1 MKERRPPFGGPR
13 RQRVFEAAELGH
25 EISKADYAKQVP
37 VLRAG
42 LLQAQGDLAAARVPL
57 ILIVS
62 GADGGGKSETVNR
75 LHEWFDPRG
84 LETNVFGPLSDE
96 ERDRPAYWRFW
107 LSLPPR
113 GRVGM
118 FFGSWYTDPIIRR
131 TYRKCSGAEFDRS
144 LSRIEFFEQ
153 QLAQDGALIVK
164 LWLHLSRKAQKK
176 RLSKLEKDPKTR
188 WRVSPLDW
196 KHFKLYDRFVKY
208 SEQALQRTDTGF
220 APWTVIEATDD
231 RYREIT
237 VGRTV
242 LEAIQKR
249 LATKKDAVAP
259 PRMVVPSGD
268 VVSVLDRVDVKKSI
282 SPKEYDYKLA
292 RLQGRL
298 NRLSRA
304 AWEKKVSSV
313 LVFEGWDAAGKG
325 GTVRRLTSAMDARLY
340 RVVPIAAPT
349 DEERAHQYLWRFW
362 RHIPRAGRVTIFDR
376 SWYGRVL
383 VERVEGFAREDEW
396 KRAFLEI
403 NEFEDQLVEHG
414 TAVTKFWVHISKDEQ
429 LRRFKERQKTEFKQY
444 KITDED
450 WRNRKQ
456 WEAYEAAINE
466 MVVRTSTRRAPWV
479 IVAGN
484 DKRFARIQVLEAVC
498 RRLEKAL
505 G

>member
-1 MKERRPPFGGPR
+1 M
-13 RQRVFEAAELGH
+13 FEAAELGH
-25 EISKADYAKQVP
+25 EISKADYEKEVP
-37 VLRAG
+37 LLRAG
-42 LLQAQGDLAAARVPL
+42 LLQAQRDLAAARLPL
-57 ILIVS
+57 ILVVS
-62 GADGGGKSETVNR
+62 GADGAGKSETVNR

-84 LETNVFGPLSDE
+84 LETNVFGALSDE

-107 LSLPPR
+107 MSLPGR

-131 TYRKCSGAEFDRS
+131 TYGESGAGEFDRS

-153 QLAQDGALIVK
+153 QLAQDGAVIVK
-164 LWLHLSRKAQKK
+164 FWLHLSKKAQKK
-176 RLSKLEKDPKTR
+176 RLTKLEGDPKTR
-188 WRVSPLDW
+188 WRVGPTDW

-220 APWTVIEATDD
+220 APWTVIDATDD
-231 RYREIT
+231 RYREVA

-242 LEAIQKR
+242 LEAIKSR
-249 LATKKDAVAP
+249 LATKKAEAAAP
-259 PRMVVPSGD
+259 RKVSAATD
-268 VVSVLDRVDVKKSI
+268 LVSVLDRVDLTRKLSD
-282 SPKEYDYKLA
+282 KEYDQKLSQ
-292 RLQGRL
+292 LQGKL
-298 NRLSRA
+298 NRLARA

-362 RHIPRAGRVTIFDR
+362 RHIPRVGRVTIFDR

-396 KRAFLEI
+396 KRAFQEI

-414 TAVTKFWVHISKDEQ
+414 TMVTKFWVHISKEEQ

-456 WEAYEAAINE
+456 WEAYEGAINE
-466 MVVRTSTRRAPWV
+466 MVVRTSTRGAPWV

-484 DKRFARIQVLEAVC
+484 DKRFARIQVLATVC

-505 G
+505 

>member
-1 MKERRPPFGGPR
+1 M
-13 RQRVFEAAELGH
+13 FEAAELGH
-25 EISKADYAKQVP
+25 EISKVEYEKEVP
-37 VLRAG
+37 LLRAG
-42 LLQAQGDLAAARVPL
+42 LLQAQRDLMGARIPL
-57 ILIVS
+57 VLIVS
-62 GADGGGKSETVNR
+62 GADGAGKSETVNR

-107 LSLPPR
+107 LSLPAR

-131 TYRKCSGAEFDRS
+131 TYRQSGGAEFDRS

-164 LWLHLSRKAQKK
+164 LWLHLSKKAQKK
-176 RLSKLEKDPKTR
+176 RLTKLEGNPKTR
-188 WRVSPLDW
+188 WRVGPTDW
-196 KHFKLYDRFVKY
+196 KHFKLYDQFVKY
-208 SEQALQRTDTGF
+208 SEEALQRTDTGF
-220 APWTVIEATDD
+220 APWNVIEATDD
-231 RYREIT
+231 RYREIA

-242 LEAIQKR
+242 LEAIKSR
-249 LATKKDAVAP
+249 LSEKKADAAMPKKAVSAE
-259 PRMVVPSGD
+259 D
-268 VVSVLDRVDVKKSI
+268 VVSVLDRVDLKQTI
-282 SPKEYDYKLA
+282 SSKDYDRKLA
-292 RLQGRL
+292 QLQGKL

-325 GTVRRLTSAMDARLY
+325 GTIRRLTSAMDARLY

-396 KRAFLEI
+396 KRSFQEI

-414 TAVTKFWVHISKDEQ
+414 TMVTKFWVHISKDEQ

-456 WEAYEAAINE
+456 WEAYEGAINE
-466 MVVRTSTRRAPWV
+466 MVVRTSTRGAPWV

-484 DKRFARIQVLEAVC
+484 DKRFARIQVLETVC

-505 G
+505 

>member
-1 MKERRPPFGGPR
+1 M
-13 RQRVFEAAELGH
+13 FEAAELGH
-25 EISKADYAKQVP
+25 EISKADYEKEVST
-37 VLRAG
+37 LRAG
-42 LLQAQGDLAAARVPL
+42 LLQAQRDLLEARVPL
-57 ILIVS
+57 VLIVS
-62 GADGGGKSETVNR
+62 GADGAGKSETVNR

-96 ERDRPAYWRFW
+96 ERDRPPYWRFW
-107 LSLPPR
+107 MSLPPR
-113 GRVGM
+113 GRVGI

-131 TYRKCSGAEFDRS
+131 VYRKVGGAPFDRS

-153 QLAQDGALIVK
+153 ELAQDGALIVK
-164 LWLHLSRKAQKK
+164 VWLHLSKRAQKK
-176 RLSKLEKDPKTR
+176 RLRSLEKDPKTR
-188 WRVSPLDW
+188 WRLSPLDW
-196 KHFKLYDRFVKY
+196 KHFGLYDRFVKY
-208 SEQALQRTDTGF
+208 SEEALQRTDTGF

-242 LEAIQKR
+242 LEAIQRR
-249 LATKKDAVAP
+249 LSAKAAPAP
-259 PRMVVPSGD
+259 PAKRVVPVGD
-268 VVSVLDRVDVKKSI
+268 MVSVLDRVDLKQTI
-282 SPKEYDYKLA
+282 SPKDYDRKLA
-292 RLQGRL
+292 GLQGKL
-298 NRLSRA
+298 NRLSRQ
-304 AWEKKVSSV
+304 AWEKKLSSV

-325 GTVRRLTSAMDARLY
+325 GAVRRLTSAMDARLY

-362 RHIPRAGRVTIFDR
+362 RHIPRSGRVTIFDR

-396 KRAFLEI
+396 KRAFQEI
-403 NEFEDQLVEHG
+403 NDFEAQLAEHG
-414 TAVTKFWVHISKDEQ
+414 TLVTKFWVHISKDEQ

-456 WEAYEAAINE
+456 WDAYEAAVNE
-466 MVVRTSTRRAPWV
+466 TVVRTSTRQAPWV

-484 DKRFARIQVLEAVC
+484 DKRLARIQILEAVC

>member
-1 MKERRPPFGGPR
+1 M
-13 RQRVFEAAELGH
+13 FEAAELGH
-25 EISKADYAKQVP
+25 EIAKADYEKAVP
-37 VLRAG
+37 LLRAG
-42 LLQAQGDLAAARVPL
+42 LLQAQRDLLEARVPL

-62 GADGGGKSETVNR
+62 GADGAGKSETVNR

-107 LSLPPR
+107 LSLPAR

-131 TYRKCSGAEFDRS
+131 TYGKSGGAEFDRG

-164 LWLHLSRKAQKK
+164 LWLHLSKKGQKK
-176 RLSKLEKDPKTR
+176 RLTRLESDRKTR

-196 KHFKLYDRFVKY
+196 KHFGLYDRFVKY

-249 LATKKDAVAP
+249 LSTQKPVAAP
-259 PRMVVPSGD
+259 PKKVVSSGD
-268 VVSVLDRVDVKKSI
+268 VISVLDRVDLKQTFSA
-282 SPKEYDYKLA
+282 KEYDRKLA
-292 RLQGRL
+292 DLQGKL
-298 NRLSRA
+298 SRLSHA

-325 GTVRRLTSAMDARLY
+325 GTVRRLTAAMDARLY

-383 VERVEGFAREDEW
+383 VERVEGFAPEHDW
-396 KRAFLEI
+396 KRAFQEI

-414 TAVTKFWVHISKDEQ
+414 TVVTKFWVHISKDEQ

-444 KITDED
+444 KITGED

-456 WEAYEAAINE
+456 WDAYEGAINE
-466 MVVRTSTRRAPWV
+466 MVVRTSTRGAPWV

-484 DKRFARIQVLEAVC
+484 DKRFARIQVLETVC

>member
-1 MKERRPPFGGPR
+1 M
-13 RQRVFEAAELGH
+13 FEAAELGH
-25 EISKADYAKQVP
+25 EILKGEYEKEVP
-37 VLRAG
+37 LLRAG
-42 LLQAQGDLAAARVPL
+42 LLQAQRDLMAARVPL
-57 ILIVS
+57 VLIVS
-62 GADGGGKSETVNR
+62 GADGAGKSETVNR

-107 LSLPPR
+107 LSLPAR

-131 TYRKCSGAEFDRS
+131 TYRQSGGAEFDRS

-164 LWLHLSRKAQKK
+164 LWLHLSKKAQKK
-176 RLSKLEKDPKTR
+176 RLTRLEGDPKTR
-188 WRVSPLDW
+188 WRVGPTDW

-208 SEQALQRTDTGF
+208 SEEALQRTDTGF
-220 APWTVIEATDD
+220 APWNVIEATDD
-231 RYREIT
+231 RYREIA

-242 LEAIQKR
+242 LEAIKAR
-249 LATKKDAVAP
+249 LCEKKAETAMPKKAV
-259 PRMVVPSGD
+259 SGGD
-268 VVSVLDRVDVKKSI
+268 VVSVLDRVDLKQTI
-282 SPKEYDYKLA
+282 SSKDYDRKLA
-292 RLQGRL
+292 QLQGKV
-298 NRLSRA
+298 NRLARA

-325 GTVRRLTSAMDARLY
+325 GTIRRLTSAMDARLY

-396 KRAFLEI
+396 KRSFQEI

-414 TAVTKFWVHISKDEQ
+414 TMVTKFWVHISKDEQ
-429 LRRFKERQKTEFKQY
+429 L
-444 KITDED
+444 D
-450 WRNRKQ
+450 RKS
-456 WEAYEAAINE
+456 
-466 MVVRTSTRRAPWV
+466 VV
-479 IVAGN
+479 
-484 DKRFARIQVLEAVC
+484 
-498 RRLEKAL
+498 
-505 G
+505 

>member
-1 MKERRPPFGGPR
+1 M
-13 RQRVFEAAELGH
+13 FEAAEQGH
-25 EISKADYAKQVP
+25 EISGRDYEKEVP
-37 VLRAG
+37 LLRAE
-42 LLQAQGDLAAARVPL
+42 LLQAQRDLLAAKVPL
-57 ILIVS
+57 ILVVA
-62 GADGGGKSETVNR
+62 GADGAGKSETVNR

-84 LETNVFGPLSDE
+84 LETHVFGPLSDE
-96 ERDRPAYWRFW
+96 ERDRPDYWRFW
-107 LSLPPR
+107 LSLPAR
-113 GRVGM
+113 GRIGM

-131 TYRKCSGAEFDRS
+131 TYRQTTGADFDTS

-153 QLAQDGALIVK
+153 QLARDGALIVK
-164 LWLHLSRKAQKK
+164 LWLHLSKKQQKK
-176 RLSKLEKDPKTR
+176 RLTRLEKKKETR
-188 WRVSPLDW
+188 WRVNPIDW
-196 KHFKLYDRFVKY
+196 KHFKLYDRFVRY
-208 SEQALQRTDTGF
+208 SEEALQRTDTPF
-220 APWTVIEATDD
+220 APWTVVEASDD

-237 VGRTV
+237 VGRT
-242 LEAIQKR
+242 LLQAIRKR
-249 LATKKDAVAP
+249 LAHDATVIPEPKPNLP
-259 PRMVVPSGD
+259 PRDLVA
-268 VVSVLDRVDVKKSI
+268 VLDRVDLSKKI
-282 SPKEYDYKLA
+282 GDKEYERRLAKLQA
-292 RLQGRL
+292 RV
-298 NRLSRA
+298 NELSRR

-325 GTVRRLTSAMDARLY
+325 GTIRRLTAAMDARLY

-349 DEERAHQYLWRFW
+349 DEERARQYLWRFW

-396 KRAFLEI
+396 RRAFEEI
-403 NEFEDQLVEHG
+403 NEFEDQLCAHG
-414 TAVTKFWVHISKDEQ
+414 MMVTKFWVHISKEEQ

-456 WEAYEAAINE
+456 WDAYEQAVSE
-466 MVVRTSTRRAPWV
+466 MVARTKSRGAPWV

-498 RRLEKAL
+498 QRLEKVL

>member
-1 MKERRPPFGGPR
+1 M
-13 RQRVFEAAELGH
+13 FEAAELGH
-25 EISKADYAKQVP
+25 EISRSDYAKEVP
-37 VLRAG
+37 SLRAE
-42 LLQAQGDLAAARVPL
+42 LLQAQRNLLEAKVPL
-57 ILIVS
+57 ILVVS
-62 GADGGGKSETVNR
+62 GADGAGKSETVNR

-84 LETNVFGPLSDE
+84 LETHVFGPLTDE
-96 ERDRPAYWRFW
+96 ERDRPDYWRFW
-107 LSLPPR
+107 LSLPAR

-131 TYRKCSGAEFDRS
+131 TYRKSSGAEFDRS

-153 QLAQDGALIVK
+153 ELAQDGALIVK
-164 LWLHLSRKAQKK
+164 LWLHLSKKQQKK
-176 RLSKLEKDPKTR
+176 RLTRLEKNKQTR
-188 WRVSPLDW
+188 WRVSPIDW

-208 SEQALQRTDTGF
+208 SEEALQRTDTGF
-220 APWTVIEATDD
+220 APWTVIEASDD

-237 VGRTV
+237 VGRTL
-242 LEAIQKR
+242 LEAIRKR
-249 LATKKDAVAP
+249 LAQKTV
-259 PRMVVPSGD
+259 VVPEVTQSLPPGD
-268 VVSVLDRVDVKKSI
+268 LVSVLDRVDLKKTVDE
-282 SPKEYDYKLA
+282 KEYSRRLAKLQA
-292 RLQGRL
+292 RV
-298 NRLSRA
+298 NELSRR

-325 GTVRRLTSAMDARLY
+325 GTVRRLTAAMDARLY

-349 DEERAHQYLWRFW
+349 DEERARQYLWRFW

-396 KRAFLEI
+396 KRAFHEI
-403 NEFEDQLVEHG
+403 NEFEDQLCEHG
-414 TAVTKFWVHISKDEQ
+414 MMVTKFWVHISKDEQ

-456 WEAYEAAINE
+456 WDAYEQAINE
-466 MVVRTSTRRAPWV
+466 MVVRTRTRGAPWV

-484 DKRFARIQVLEAVC
+484 DKRYARIQVLETVC

-505 G
+505 R

>member
-1 MKERRPPFGGPR
+1 MPPLEANWM
-13 RQRVFEAAELGH
+13 FEAAELGR
-25 EISKADYAKQVP
+25 EITKAEYEKEVP
-37 VLRAG
+37 LIRAG
-42 LLQAQGDLAAARVPL
+42 LLQAQGELLAARVPL

-62 GADGGGKSETVNR
+62 GGDGAGKSETVNR

-84 LETNVFGPLSDE
+84 LETNVFGPRTAE
-96 ERDRPAYWRFW
+96 ERDRPPFWRFW
-107 LSLPPR
+107 MSLPPR

-118 FFGSWYTDPIIRR
+118 FFGSWYTDPIIGR
-131 TYRKCSGAEFDRS
+131 TYKQSGGAEFDRS

-164 LWLHLSRKAQKK
+164 LWLHLSKKAQKK
-176 RLSKLEKDPKTR
+176 RLTKLESDPKTS
-188 WRVSPLDW
+188 WRVSPMDW
-196 KHFKLYDRFVKY
+196 KHFKLYDRFVKF

-220 APWTVIEATDD
+220 SPWTVIEASND

-242 LEAIQKR
+242 LEAIRKR
-249 LATKKDAVAP
+249 LASKPQATTSPSAKKAAAADI
-259 PRMVVPSGD
+259 
-268 VVSVLDRVDVKKSI
+268 VSVLDRVNLEKTLSAKD
-282 SPKEYDYKLA
+282 YDRKLA
-292 RLQGRL
+292 TLQGRL
-298 NRLSRA
+298 SRLSRA

-325 GTVRRLTSAMDARLY
+325 GTIRRLTAAMDARLY

-349 DEERAHQYLWRFW
+349 DEERARQYLWRFW
-362 RHIPRAGRVTIFDR
+362 RHIPRAGRFTIFDR

-383 VERVEGFAREDEW
+383 VERVEGFARDDEW
-396 KRAFLEI
+396 QRAFQEI
-403 NEFEDQLVEHG
+403 NEFEDQLVEQG
-414 TAVTKFWVHISKDEQ
+414 TMVTKFWVHISKDEQ

-456 WEAYEAAINE
+456 WNAYEEAINE
-466 MVVRTSTRRAPWV
+466 MVVRTGTRGAPWV

-484 DKRFARIQVLEAVC
+484 DKRFARIQVLETVC

>member
-1 MKERRPPFGGPR
+1 M
-13 RQRVFEAAELGH
+13 FEAAELGH
-25 EISKADYAKQVP
+25 EISKAAYDKEVP
-37 VLRAG
+37 AIRAG
-42 LLQAQGDLAAARVPL
+42 LLEAQGLLREAKIPL

-62 GADGGGKSETVNR
+62 GADGAGKSETVNR

-96 ERDRPAYWRFW
+96 ERDRPPYWRFW
-107 LSLPPR
+107 MSLPPR

-118 FFGSWYTDPIIRR
+118 FFGSWYTDPIIQR
-131 TYRKCSGAEFDRS
+131 TYREIGGAEFDRS

-164 LWLHLSRKAQKK
+164 LWLHLSKKAQKK
-176 RLSKLEKDPKTR
+176 RLTRLESDPKTR

-196 KHFKLYDRFVKY
+196 KHFKLYDRFVEY
-208 SEQALQRTDTGF
+208 SEAALQRTDTGF
-220 APWTVIEATDD
+220 APWTVIEAADD
-231 RYREIT
+231 RYREIA
-237 VGRTV
+237 VGRT
-242 LEAIQKR
+242 LLDAISKR
-249 LATKKDAVAP
+249 LAAQKPAPVKVAKAVP
-259 PRMVVPSGD
+259 PPD
-268 VVSVLDRVDVKKSI
+268 IVSVLDRVDLARSLTDRD
-282 SPKEYDYKLA
+282 YDRKLA
-292 RLQGRL
+292 SLQGRL

-304 AWEKKVSSV
+304 AWEKKVSNV

-325 GTVRRLTSAMDARLY
+325 GTIRRLTAAMDARLY

-349 DEERAHQYLWRFW
+349 DEERARQYLWRFW
-362 RHIPRAGRVTIFDR
+362 RHIPRAGRFTIFDR

-383 VERVEGFAREDEW
+383 VERVEGFASEDEW
-396 KRAFLEI
+396 RRAYQEI
-403 NEFEDQLVEHG
+403 NDFEGQLGEQGAV
-414 TAVTKFWVHISKDEQ
+414 VTKFWVHISKDEQ
-429 LRRFKERQKTEFKQY
+429 LRRFKERQKTDFKQY

-456 WEAYEAAINE
+456 WEAYEEAINE
-466 MVVRTSTRRAPWV
+466 MVVRTSTRESPWV

-484 DKRFARIQVLEAVC
+484 DKKFARIQVLETVC

>member
-1 MKERRPPFGGPR
+1 M
-13 RQRVFEAAELGH
+13 FEAAELGH
-25 EISKADYAKQVP
+25 EISKADYEKEVP
-37 VLRAG
+37 LLRAS
-42 LLQAQGDLAAARVPL
+42 LLEAQRKLMEARVPL

-62 GADGGGKSETVNR
+62 GADGAGKSETVNR

-96 ERDRPAYWRFW
+96 ERDRPSYWRFW
-107 LSLPPR
+107 LSLPAR
-113 GRVGM
+113 GRVGI

-131 TYRKCSGAEFDRS
+131 VYKQSGGAEFDRS

-164 LWLHLSRKAQKK
+164 LWLHLSKKAQRK
-176 RLSKLEKDPKTR
+176 RLERLEKDRKTR
-188 WRVSPLDW
+188 WRVAPIDW
-196 KHFKLYDRFVKY
+196 KHFKLYDRFVKF

-220 APWTVIEATDD
+220 APWTVVEATDD
-231 RYREIT
+231 RYRELT
-237 VGRTV
+237 VGRTI
-242 LEAIQKR
+242 LDGINGR
-249 LATKKDAVAP
+249 LALKKAEGAP
-259 PRMVVPSGD
+259 PKVTAAPLD
-268 VVSVLDRVDVKKSI
+268 VISVLDRVDLTRTVSAK
-282 SPKEYDYKLA
+282 DYSSRLA
-292 RLQGRL
+292 RLQGKL
-298 NRLSRA
+298 NRLSRT

-396 KRAFLEI
+396 RRAFQEI
-403 NEFEDQLVEHG
+403 NEFEEQLTDHG
-414 TAVTKFWVHISKDEQ
+414 IMVTKFWVHISKEEQ
-429 LRRFKERQKTEFKQY
+429 LQRFKERQKTEFKQY

-456 WEAYEAAINE
+456 WDAYESAINE
-466 MVVRTSTRRAPWV
+466 MVVRTSTRAAPWV

-484 DKRFARIQVLEAVC
+484 DKRFARIQVLETVG

>member
-1 MKERRPPFGGPR
+1 M
-13 RQRVFEAAELGH
+13 FEAAELGH
-25 EISKADYAKQVP
+25 EISKGEYEKEVP
-37 VLRAG
+37 LLRAG
-42 LLQAQGDLAAARVPL
+42 LLQAQRDLMAARIPL
-57 ILIVS
+57 VLIVS
-62 GADGGGKSETVNR
+62 GADGAGKSETVNR

-107 LSLPPR
+107 LSLPAR

-131 TYRKCSGAEFDRS
+131 TYRQSGGAEFDRS

-164 LWLHLSRKAQKK
+164 LWLHLSKKAQKK
-176 RLSKLEKDPKTR
+176 RLTKLKGDLKTR
-188 WRVSPLDW
+188 WRVGPTDW

-208 SEQALQRTDTGF
+208 SEEALQRTDTGF
-220 APWTVIEATDD
+220 APWNVIEATDD
-231 RYREIT
+231 RYREIA

-242 LEAIQKR
+242 LEAIRAR
-249 LATKKDAVAP
+249 LSEKKAETAMPKKAV
-259 PRMVVPSGD
+259 STED
-268 VVSVLDRVDVKKSI
+268 VVSVLDRVDLKQTLSSKD
-282 SPKEYDYKLA
+282 YDRKLA
-292 RLQGRL
+292 QLQGKL
-298 NRLSRA
+298 NRLARA

-325 GTVRRLTSAMDARLY
+325 GTIRRLTSAMDARLY

-396 KRAFLEI
+396 KRSFQEI

-414 TAVTKFWVHISKDEQ
+414 TMVTKFWVHISKDEQ

-456 WEAYEAAINE
+456 WEAYEGAINE
-466 MVVRTSTRRAPWV
+466 MVVRTSTRGAPWV

-484 DKRFARIQVLEAVC
+484 DKRFSRIQVLSAVC

-505 G
+505 

>member
-1 MKERRPPFGGPR
+1 M
-13 RQRVFEAAELGH
+13 FEAAELGH
-25 EISKADYAKQVP
+25 EISKAEYEKEVP
-37 VLRAG
+37 LLRAG
-42 LLQAQGDLAAARVPL
+42 LLQAQRDLMAARVPL
-57 ILIVS
+57 VLIVS
-62 GADGGGKSETVNR
+62 GADGAGKSETVNR

-107 LSLPPR
+107 LSLPAR

-131 TYRKCSGAEFDRS
+131 TYKQSGGAEFDRS

-164 LWLHLSRKAQKK
+164 LWLHLSKRAQKK
-176 RLSKLEKDPKTR
+176 RLSRLESDPKTR
-188 WRVSPLDW
+188 WRVGPTDW

-208 SEQALQRTDTGF
+208 SEEALQRTDTGF
-220 APWTVIEATDD
+220 APWNVIEATDD
-231 RYREIT
+231 RYREVA

-242 LEAIQKR
+242 LEAIKTR
-249 LATKKDAVAP
+249 LAEKKAETAVA
-259 PRMVVPSGD
+259 RKAVSTED
-268 VVSVLDRVDVKKSI
+268 VVSVLDRVDLKQTI
-282 SPKEYDYKLA
+282 SSKDYDRTLA
-292 RLQGRL
+292 QLQGKL
-298 NRLSRA
+298 NRLARA
-304 AWEKKVSSV
+304 AWEKRVSSV

-325 GTVRRLTSAMDARLY
+325 GTIRRLTSAMDARLY

-396 KRAFLEI
+396 KRSFQEI

-414 TAVTKFWVHISKDEQ
+414 TMVTKFWVHISKDEQ

-456 WEAYEAAINE
+456 WEAYEGAINE
-466 MVVRTSTRRAPWV
+466 MVVRTSTRGAPWV

-484 DKRFARIQVLEAVC
+484 DKRFARIQVLSAVC

-505 G
+505 D

>member
-1 MKERRPPFGGPR
+1 M
-13 RQRVFEAAELGH
+13 FEAAELGH
-25 EISKADYAKQVP
+25 ETPKAEYEKEVP
-37 VLRAG
+37 ILRAG
-42 LLQAQGDLAAARVPL
+42 LLQAQRDLLDARVPL

-62 GADGGGKSETVNR
+62 GADGAGKSETVNR

-84 LETNVFGPLSDE
+84 LETNVFGPLTDE
-96 ERDRPAYWRFW
+96 ERDRPDYWRFW
-107 LSLPPR
+107 LSLPAR
-113 GRVGM
+113 GRVGI
-118 FFGSWYTDPIIRR
+118 FFGSWYTDPIIQR
-131 TYRKCSGAEFDRS
+131 TYRKNSGSEFDRN

-164 LWLHLSRKAQKK
+164 LWLHLSKKAQKK
-176 RLSKLEKDPKTR
+176 RLTKIEKDEKTR
-188 WRVSPLDW
+188 WRVNPIDW
-196 KHFKLYDRFVKY
+196 KHFKLYDRFVKH
-208 SEQALQRTDTGF
+208 SEAALQRTDTGF

-237 VGRTV
+237 VGKTI
-242 LEAIQKR
+242 LEAIKRR
-249 LATKKDAVAP
+249 LATKKAAEAP
-259 PRMVVPSGD
+259 VKEAIPSGD
-268 VVSVLDRVDVKKSI
+268 IVSVLDRVDLKKTV
-282 SPKEYDYKLA
+282 SPKEYDRTLA
-292 RLQGRL
+292 RLQGQL
-298 NRLSRA
+298 SKLSRA

-349 DEERAHQYLWRFW
+349 DEERARQYLWRFW

-396 KRAFLEI
+396 RRAFQEI
-403 NEFEDQLVEHG
+403 NEFEDQLVDHG
-414 TAVTKFWVHISKDEQ
+414 MMVTKFWVHISKDEQ

-456 WEAYEAAINE
+456 WDAYESAINE
-466 MVVRTSTRRAPWV
+466 MIVRTGTRGAPWV

-484 DKRFARIQVLEAVC
+484 DKRYARIQVLETVC
-498 RRLEKAL
+498 RRLEKVL

>member
-1 MKERRPPFGGPR
+1 
-13 RQRVFEAAELGH
+13 
-25 EISKADYAKQVP
+25 
-37 VLRAG
+37 
-42 LLQAQGDLAAARVPL
+42 
-57 ILIVS
+57 
-62 GADGGGKSETVNR
+62 
-75 LHEWFDPRG
+75 
-84 LETNVFGPLSDE
+84 
-96 ERDRPAYWRFW
+96 
-107 LSLPPR
+107 
-113 GRVGM
+113 M
-118 FFGSWYTDPIIRR
+118 FFGSWYTDPIIGRV
-131 TYRKCSGAEFDRS
+131 YRKSGGAEFDRS
-144 LSRIEFFEQ
+144 LSRIEFLER

-164 LWLHLSRKAQKK
+164 LWLHLSKKAQKR
-176 RLSKLEKDPKTR
+176 RLSKLEGDQKTR

-220 APWTVIEATDD
+220 APWTVIEASDD
-231 RYREIT
+231 RYREIA

-242 LEAIQKR
+242 LEAIKKR
-249 LATKKDAVAP
+249 LELKKAAADSPKPASLA
-259 PRMVVPSGD
+259 GD
-268 VVSVLDRVDVKKSI
+268 VVSVLDRVDLKKTI
-282 SPKEYDYKLA
+282 SAKDYSAKLA
-292 RLQGRL
+292 RLQGKL

-362 RHIPRAGRVTIFDR
+362 RHIPRSGRVTIFDR

-396 KRAFLEI
+396 KRAFQEI
-403 NEFEDQLVEHG
+403 NEFEQQLVEHG
-414 TAVTKFWVHISKDEQ
+414 AMVTKFWVHISKDEQ
-429 LRRFKERQKTEFKQY
+429 LRRFKERQETEFKQY

-456 WEAYEAAINE
+456 WDAYETAINE
-466 MVVRTSTRRAPWV
+466 MVGRTSTRSAPWV

-484 DKRFARIQVLEAVC
+484 DKRFARIQVLETVC

>member
-1 MKERRPPFGGPR
+1 M
-13 RQRVFEAAELGH
+13 FEAAELGH
-25 EISKADYAKQVP
+25 EIAKADYEKAVP
-37 VLRAG
+37 ILRAG
-42 LLQAQGDLAAARVPL
+42 LLQAQRDLLEARVPL

-62 GADGGGKSETVNR
+62 GADGAGKSETVNR

-84 LETNVFGPLSDE
+84 LETNVFGPSSDE

-107 LSLPPR
+107 LSLPAR

-118 FFGSWYTDPIIRR
+118 FFGSWYTDPVIRR
-131 TYRKCSGAEFDRS
+131 TYRKSGGSEFDRS

-153 QLAQDGALIVK
+153 ELVQDGALIVK
-164 LWLHLSRKAQKK
+164 LWLHLSKKAQKK
-176 RLSKLEKDPKTR
+176 RLSKLEGDPKTR

-196 KHFKLYDRFVKY
+196 KHFGLYDRFVKY

-249 LATKKDAVAP
+249 LSARKAAVAP
-259 PRMVVPSGD
+259 PRKVASSGD
-268 VVSVLDRVDVKKSI
+268 VISVLDRVDLKRTI
-282 SPKEYDYKLA
+282 SAKDYDRKLA
-292 RLQGRL
+292 DLQGKL
-298 NRLSRA
+298 SRLSRA

-325 GTVRRLTSAMDARLY
+325 GTVRRLTAAMDARLY

-383 VERVEGFAREDEW
+383 VERVEGFAPEHDW
-396 KRAFLEI
+396 KRAFQEI

-444 KITDED
+444 KITGED

-456 WEAYEAAINE
+456 WDAYEGAINE
-466 MVVRTSTRRAPWV
+466 MVVRTSTRDAPWV

-484 DKRFARIQVLEAVC
+484 DKRFARIQVLETVC
-498 RRLEKAL
+498 RRLEKVL

>member
-1 MKERRPPFGGPR
+1 M
-13 RQRVFEAAELGH
+13 FEAAELGH
-25 EISKADYAKQVP
+25 EISKADYEKEVP
-37 VLRAG
+37 QLRAG
-42 LLQAQGDLAAARVPL
+42 LLQAQRDLLEAKVPL

-62 GADGGGKSETVNR
+62 GADGAGKSETVNR

-84 LETNVFGPLSDE
+84 LETNVFGPLTDE
-96 ERDRPAYWRFW
+96 ERDRPDYWRFW
-107 LSLPPR
+107 LSLPAR

-131 TYRKCSGAEFDRS
+131 TYKQSGGAEFDRS

-164 LWLHLSRKAQKK
+164 LWLHLSKKAQKK
-176 RLSKLEKDPKTR
+176 RLTKLEKDPKTR
-188 WRVSPLDW
+188 WRVNPIDW
-196 KHFKLYDRFVKY
+196 KHFKLYDRFVQY
-208 SEQALQRTDTGF
+208 SEEALQRTDTGY

-231 RYREIT
+231 RYREVT

-242 LEAIQKR
+242 LEAIHKR
-249 LATKKDAVAP
+249 LARTKVEAP
-259 PRMVVPSGD
+259 PPKQAIPPGD
-268 VVSVLDRVDVKKSI
+268 VVSVLDRVDLKKTLTD
-282 SPKEYDYKLA
+282 KEYDRKLA
-292 RLQGRL
+292 QLQGKL
-298 NRLSRA
+298 NQLSRA

-383 VERVEGFAREDEW
+383 VERVEGFAREEEW
-396 KRAFLEI
+396 KRAFQEI
-403 NEFEDQLVEHG
+403 NEFEDQLCEQG
-414 TAVTKFWVHISKDEQ
+414 MMVTKFWVHISKDEQ

-456 WEAYEAAINE
+456 WDAYEGAINE
-466 MVVRTSTRRAPWV
+466 MVVRTSTRGAPWV

-484 DKRFARIQVLEAVC
+484 DKRFARIQVLETVC

>member
-1 MKERRPPFGGPR
+1 M
-13 RQRVFEAAELGH
+13 FEAAELGH
-25 EISKADYAKQVP
+25 EISKGEYEKEVP
-37 VLRAG
+37 LLRAG
-42 LLQAQGDLAAARVPL
+42 LLQAQRDLMAARVPL
-57 ILIVS
+57 VLIVS
-62 GADGGGKSETVNR
+62 GADGAGKSETVNR

-107 LSLPPR
+107 LSLPAR

-131 TYRKCSGAEFDRS
+131 TYRQGGGAEFDRS

-164 LWLHLSRKAQKK
+164 LWLHLSKKAQKK
-176 RLSKLEKDPKTR
+176 RLTKLEGDLKTR
-188 WRVSPLDW
+188 WRVGPTDW

-208 SEQALQRTDTGF
+208 SEEALQRTDTGF
-220 APWTVIEATDD
+220 APWNVIEATDD
-231 RYREIT
+231 RYREIA

-242 LEAIQKR
+242 LEAIRAR
-249 LATKKDAVAP
+249 LSEKKAETATPKKAVSAE
-259 PRMVVPSGD
+259 D
-268 VVSVLDRVDVKKSI
+268 VVSVLDRVDLKQTI
-282 SPKEYDYKLA
+282 SSKDYDHKLA
-292 RLQGRL
+292 QLQGKL
-298 NRLSRA
+298 NRLAHA

-325 GTVRRLTSAMDARLY
+325 GTIRRLTSAMDARLY

-396 KRAFLEI
+396 KRSFQEI

-414 TAVTKFWVHISKDEQ
+414 TMVTKFWVHISKDEQ

-456 WEAYEAAINE
+456 WEAYEGAINE
-466 MVVRTSTRRAPWV
+466 MVVRTSTRGAPWV

-484 DKRFARIQVLEAVC
+484 DKRFARIQVLETVC

-505 G
+505 

>member
-1 MKERRPPFGGPR
+1 MM
-13 RQRVFEAAELGH
+13 FEAAELGH
-25 EISKADYAKQVP
+25 EISKAEYEKEVP
-37 VLRAG
+37 LLRAG
-42 LLQAQGDLAAARVPL
+42 LLQAQRDLMAARVPL
-57 ILIVS
+57 VLIVS
-62 GADGGGKSETVNR
+62 GADGAGKSETVNR

-84 LETNVFGPLSDE
+84 LETNVFGPLTEE

-107 LSLPPR
+107 LSLPAR

-131 TYRKCSGAEFDRS
+131 TYRQSGGADFDRS

-164 LWLHLSRKAQKK
+164 LWLHLSKKAQKK
-176 RLSKLEKDPKTR
+176 RLTKLEGDPKTR
-188 WRVSPLDW
+188 WRVGPTDW

-208 SEQALQRTDTGF
+208 SEEALQRTDTGF
-220 APWTVIEATDD
+220 APWNVIEATDD
-231 RYREIT
+231 RYREIA

-242 LEAIQKR
+242 LDAIKAR
-249 LATKKDAVAP
+249 LSEKKAETALPKKAVSA
-259 PRMVVPSGD
+259 GD
-268 VVSVLDRVDVKKSI
+268 VVSVLDRVDLKQTI
-282 SPKEYDYKLA
+282 SSKDYDRKLA
-292 RLQGRL
+292 QLQGKL
-298 NRLSRA
+298 NRLARA

-325 GTVRRLTSAMDARLY
+325 GTIRRLTSAMDARLY

-396 KRAFLEI
+396 KRSFQEI

-414 TAVTKFWVHISKDEQ
+414 TMVTKFWVHISKDEQ

-456 WEAYEAAINE
+456 WEAYEGAINE
-466 MVVRTSTRRAPWV
+466 MVVRTSTRGAPWV

-484 DKRFARIQVLEAVC
+484 DKRFARIQVLETVC
-498 RRLEKAL
+498 GRLEKAL
-505 G
+505 

>member
-1 MKERRPPFGGPR
+1 M
-13 RQRVFEAAELGH
+13 FEAAELGH
-25 EISKADYAKQVP
+25 EISKADYEKEVP

-42 LLQAQGDLAAARVPL
+42 LLQAQRDLLEAKVPL

-62 GADGGGKSETVNR
+62 GADGAGKSETVNR

-84 LETNVFGPLSDE
+84 LETNVFGPLSGE

-107 LSLPPR
+107 LSLPAR
-113 GRVGM
+113 GRVGI

-131 TYRKCSGAEFDRS
+131 VYGRSGGAEFARG

-164 LWLHLSRKAQKK
+164 LWLHLSKKAQKR
-176 RLSKLEKDPKTR
+176 RLSRLEKNPKTR
-188 WRVSPLDW
+188 WRVAPLDW

-231 RYREIT
+231 RYREIA

-242 LEAIQKR
+242 LEGIKNR
-249 LATKKDAVAP
+249 LATKKVVVVPPKQAAP
-259 PRMVVPSGD
+259 PGD
-268 VVSVLDRVDVKKSI
+268 VLSVLDRVDLTKTVSAK
-282 SPKEYDYKLA
+282 DYNTTLA
-292 RLQGRL
+292 RLQGKL
-298 NRLSRA
+298 NRLSHR
-304 AWEKKVSSV
+304 AWEKKISSV

-362 RHIPRAGRVTIFDR
+362 RHIPRDGRVTIFDR

-403 NEFEDQLVEHG
+403 NEFEEQLVEHG
-414 TAVTKFWVHISKDEQ
+414 TMVTKFWVHISKDEQ
-429 LRRFKERQKTEFKQY
+429 LRRFKEREKTEFKQY

-456 WEAYEAAINE
+456 WDAYEGAINE
-466 MVVRTSTRRAPWV
+466 MVVHTSTRNAPWV

-498 RRLEKAL
+498 RRLQKAL
-505 G
+505 A

>member
-1 MKERRPPFGGPR
+1 M
-13 RQRVFEAAELGH
+13 FEAAELGH
-25 EISKADYAKQVP
+25 QIPKADYLKEVP
-37 VLRAG
+37 LLRAG
-42 LLQAQGDLAAARVPL
+42 LLEAQQELQAAKVPL

-84 LETNVFGPLSDE
+84 LETNVFGPLSAE
-96 ERDRPAYWRFW
+96 EKDRPAYWRFW
-107 LSLPPR
+107 LSLPAR
-113 GRVGM
+113 GRVGI

-131 TYRKCSGAEFDRS
+131 TYRQSSGAEFDRN
-144 LSRIEFFEQ
+144 LSRIKFFEQ

-164 LWLHLSRKAQKK
+164 LWLHLSNRAQKR
-176 RLSKLEKDPKTR
+176 RLSKLESDPKTR
-188 WRVSPLDW
+188 WRVGPTDW
-196 KHFKLYDRFVKY
+196 KHFKLYDRFVKF
-208 SEQALQRTDTGF
+208 SEEALQRTDTGF

-231 RYREIT
+231 RYREVA
-237 VGRTV
+237 VGKTI
-242 LEAIQKR
+242 LAAIHAR
-249 LATKKDAVAP
+249 LAAKKVEVVQARKLAP
-259 PRMVVPSGD
+259 ATD
-268 VVSVLDRVDVKKSI
+268 VVSVLDRVGLKQTI
-282 SPKEYDYKLA
+282 SSKEYDQKLA
-292 RLQGRL
+292 KLQGKL
-298 NRLSRA
+298 SRLSRA
-304 AWEKKVSSV
+304 AWEKRVSSV

-396 KRAFLEI
+396 KRAFQEI

-414 TAVTKFWVHISKDEQ
+414 TMVTKFWVHISKDEQ

-456 WEAYEAAINE
+456 WEAYESAINE
-466 MVVRTSTRRAPWV
+466 MVVRTSTRGAPWV

-484 DKRFARIQVLEAVC
+484 DKRFARIQVLDTVC
-498 RRLEKAL
+498 RRLEKVL

>member
-1 MKERRPPFGGPR
+1 M
-13 RQRVFEAAELGH
+13 FEAAELGH
-25 EISKADYAKQVP
+25 EISKADYEKEVP

-42 LLQAQGDLAAARVPL
+42 LLQAQRDLLDAKIPL

-62 GADGGGKSETVNR
+62 GADGAGKSETVNR

-84 LETNVFGPLSDE
+84 LETNVFGPLTDE
-96 ERDRPAYWRFW
+96 ERDRPDYWRFW
-107 LSLPPR
+107 LSLPAR

-131 TYRKCSGAEFDRS
+131 TYRQSGGSEFDRS

-153 QLAQDGALIVK
+153 QLAQDGAIIVK
-164 LWLHLSRKAQKK
+164 LWLHLSKKAQKK
-176 RLSKLEKDPKTR
+176 RLTRLEKDRKTR
-188 WRVSPLDW
+188 WRVNPIDW
-196 KHFKLYDRFVKY
+196 KHFKLYDRFVRF
-208 SEQALQRTDTGF
+208 SEEALQRTDTGY

-237 VGRTV
+237 VGKTV
-242 LEAIQKR
+242 LEAIQRR
-249 LATKKDAVAP
+249 LATRKTPEAP
-259 PRMVVPSGD
+259 AKPSTAPSD
-268 VVSVLDRVDVKKSI
+268 IVSVLDRVDLKKTLTA
-282 SPKEYDYKLA
+282 KDYDSRLA
-292 RLQGRL
+292 RLQGKL

-396 KRAFLEI
+396 KRAFQEI
-403 NEFEDQLVEHG
+403 NEFEDQLVDHG
-414 TAVTKFWVHISKDEQ
+414 MMVTKFWVHISKDEQ

-456 WEAYEAAINE
+456 WDAYEEAINE
-466 MVVRTSTRRAPWV
+466 MVVRTSTRGAPWV
-479 IVAGN
+479 IVSGN
-484 DKRFARIQVLEAVC
+484 DKRHARIQVLETVC
-498 RRLEKAL
+498 RRLEKVL

>member
-1 MKERRPPFGGPR
+1 M
-13 RQRVFEAAELGH
+13 FEAAELGH
-25 EISKADYAKQVP
+25 EISKADYEKEVP
-37 VLRAG
+37 ALRAG
-42 LLQAQGDLAAARVPL
+42 LLQAQRDLLEAKAPL

-62 GADGGGKSETVNR
+62 GADGAGKSETVNR

-96 ERDRPAYWRFW
+96 ERDRPDYWRFW
-107 LSLPPR
+107 LSLPAR
-113 GRVGM
+113 GRVGI

-131 TYRKCSGAEFDRS
+131 TYREIGGAEFDRG

-153 QLAQDGALIVK
+153 QLVQDGAIIVK
-164 LWLHLSRKAQKK
+164 LWLHLSKKAQKK
-176 RLSKLEKDPKTR
+176 RLTRLEKDPKTR
-188 WRVSPLDW
+188 WRVSPIDW

-208 SEQALQRTDTGF
+208 SEEALQRTDTGF

-237 VGRTV
+237 VGKTV
-242 LEAIQKR
+242 LEAIGKR
-249 LATKKDAVAP
+249 LAARKAAETP
-259 PRMVVPSGD
+259 PKQASPPGD
-268 VVSVLDRVDVKKSI
+268 IVSVLDRVDLKKTLTA
-282 SPKEYDYKLA
+282 KEYDRKLA
-292 RLQGRL
+292 RLQGKL
-298 NRLSRA
+298 NQLSRA

-396 KRAFLEI
+396 KRAYQEI
-403 NEFEDQLVEHG
+403 NEFEDQLVDHRMM
-414 TAVTKFWVHISKDEQ
+414 VTKFWVHISKDEQ
-429 LRRFKERQKTEFKQY
+429 LRRFKERQQTEFKQY

-456 WEAYEAAINE
+456 WDAYEGAINE
-466 MVVRTSTRRAPWV
+466 MVVRTSTRGAPWV

-484 DKRFARIQVLEAVC
+484 DKRFARIQVLETVC

>member
-1 MKERRPPFGGPR
+1 M
-13 RQRVFEAAELGH
+13 FEAAELGH
-25 EISKADYAKQVP
+25 EISKADYEKEVP
-37 VLRAG
+37 LLRAS
-42 LLQAQGDLAAARVPL
+42 LLEAQRKLMEARVPL

-62 GADGGGKSETVNR
+62 GADGAGKSETVNR

-96 ERDRPAYWRFW
+96 ERDRPSYWRFW
-107 LSLPPR
+107 LSLPAR
-113 GRVGM
+113 GRVGI

-131 TYRKCSGAEFDRS
+131 VYKQSGGAEFDRS

-164 LWLHLSRKAQKK
+164 LWLHLSKKAQRK
-176 RLSKLEKDPKTR
+176 RLERLEKDRKTR
-188 WRVSPLDW
+188 WRVAPIDW
-196 KHFKLYDRFVKY
+196 KHFKLYDRFVKF

-220 APWTVIEATDD
+220 APWTVVEATDD
-231 RYREIT
+231 RYRELT
-237 VGRTV
+237 VGRTI
-242 LEAIQKR
+242 LDGINGR
-249 LATKKDAVAP
+249 LALKKAEGAP
-259 PRMVVPSGD
+259 PKVTAAPLD
-268 VVSVLDRVDVKKSI
+268 VISVLDRVDLTRTVSAK
-282 SPKEYDYKLA
+282 DYSSRLA
-292 RLQGRL
+292 RLQGKL
-298 NRLSRA
+298 NRLSRT

-396 KRAFLEI
+396 RRAFQEI
-403 NEFEDQLVEHG
+403 NEFEEQLADHG
-414 TAVTKFWVHISKDEQ
+414 IMVTKFWVHISKDEQ
-429 LRRFKERQKTEFKQY
+429 LQRFKERQKTEFKQY

-456 WEAYEAAINE
+456 WDAYESAINE
-466 MVVRTSTRRAPWV
+466 MVVRTSTRAAPWV

-484 DKRFARIQVLEAVC
+484 DKRFARIQVLETVC